1 MQDGEHW
8 QRPSS
13 VRPQYLCTGVYG
25 SWRPRDPAWAAGSR
39 WWEDLPVIEMQCSHR
54 PLLEFRNASPA
65 ARRSRPQR
73 PCVIDIQIPYII
85 AGSVSACEPCAF
97 VVASSQ
103 RAAYRLPDSMRR
115 LTRARGGWRPRL
127 PPCTAATACNRAQC
141 HTEETGH
148 RGCLN
153 AAEAARAPRADS
165 VLYGSRGP
173 LGRRTSA
180 GCCGGKSAVQGSRTT
195 EKMANGA
202 ESGAKAGHRGRR
214 HHVWAGGDE
223 RYNSSGWRRG
233 LPWPASLSPS
243 ADTCFSFTM
252 LPLPPAAPPC

>member
-1 MQDGEHW
+1 M
-8 QRPSS
+8 
-13 VRPQYLCTGVYG
+13 V
-25 SWRPRDPAWAAGSR
+25 
-39 WWEDLPVIEMQCSHR
+39 MQCSHC
-54 PLLEFRNASPA
+54 PLLEFRNASSA

-73 PCVIDIQIPYII
+73 PCVIDIQILYII
-85 AGSVSACEPCAF
+85 AGSGSACEPCAF

-103 RAAYRLPDSMRR
+103 RAACRLPDSTRR
-115 LTRARGGWRPRL
+115 LTRARGGSRPRL
-127 PPCTAATACNRAQC
+127 PPALPPPPAVSYRGDGSSWVPQC
-141 HTEETGH
+141 CG
-148 RGCLN
+148 GCEGVSGGLC
-153 AAEAARAPRADS
+153 APRVA
-165 VLYGSRGP
+165 GTTGQ
-173 LGRRTSA
+173 RTSA
-180 GCCGGKSAVQGSRTT
+180 GCCGGRSAVQGSRTT